1 MNTKLWILWI
11 AAFAALG
18 PFGAGA
24 AHAVNAEPGDSDDRT
39 LSKVA
44 RARAKMSS
52 SGQSKPKSKDGKDQG
67 GDSSCDLN
75 IGNTTSAKPG
85 NGPKEIIVVVQG
97 DVINANNKC
106 K

>member
-1 MNTKLWILWI
+1 MGNRIWS
-11 AAFAALG
+11 AAFAVACLLG
-18 PFGAGA
+18 GSE

-39 LSKVA
+39 LAKTA

-52 SGQSKPKSKDGKDQG
+52 VVQSNTKRKDG
-67 GDSSCDLN
+67 GDGDRSCDLN
-75 IGNTTSAKPG
+75 IGNSVNTKPG
-85 NGPKEIIVVVQG
+85 AGPKEIIVVVQG